1 MAENFLAQ
9 LPRVTKEEL
18 YGANTCMIC
27 HEEYGTPP
35 SDGEPVEEPV
45 RLPCPGGHIVGF
57 SCISSWLSADKNRNS
72 CPYCRYEFDIL
83 QDQAPQR
90 LIEHE
95 QRLNRWLGQW
105 NEFRQTLVDAR
116 GTPQLL
122 LQWEG
127 WFVQWFTAATCVN
140 EEGIAHARTARNGLF
155 MRTGWSEMPADTRA
169 VLWSETDSRTEFE
182 PLASALQTRDFREY
196 YFHLIYRPRNGC
208 SSGLLNGPML
218 RLTRV
223 QKGRYFRRLCR
234 IGAFRE
240 VLQEVGSR
248 NERWKIL
255 RSQGYVFDEERWVWS
270 AYPF

>member
-1 MAENFLAQ
+1 MIGLTAVTAVPGY
-9 LPRVTKEEL
+9 LPT
-18 YGANTCMIC
+18 
-27 HEEYGTPP
+27 
-35 SDGEPVEEPV
+35 
-45 RLPCPGGHIVGF
+45 
-57 SCISSWLSADKNRNS
+57 
-72 CPYCRYEFDIL
+72 
-83 QDQAPQR
+83 
-90 LIEHE
+90 
-95 QRLNRWLGQW
+95 
-105 NEFRQTLVDAR
+105 
-116 GTPQLL
+116 
-122 LQWEG
+122 
-127 WFVQWFTAATCVN
+127 VN
-140 EEGIAHARTARNGLF
+140 EGGTAHARMARNGLF
-155 MRTGWSEMPADTRA
+155 MRTGWSEMLADTRA

-218 RLTRV
+218 RLTLV
-223 QKGRYFRRLCR
+223 QNDRYFRRLCR